1 VSHPIVKLL
10 YPLVIGVIL
19 YFLLNG
25 VVTDTQARLLA
36 VVVVLVIYWTNEAM
50 PLGVVAMIPIIIFP
64 SLDILST
71 NATTA
76 NYSKSIIFLFLGG
89 FMIAIAVQKIG
100 LHKII
105 ANKLLGYFP
114 QTPKGLILA
123 LSVTSALM
131 SSFLSNTTTTLLLI
145 PIALFLTEIHELKLR
160 FALAIAYGANIGG
173 IITPIGTA
181 PNLILLGFLESQGV
195 EPISFVNWII
205 LTLPLALV
213 MLYLIAQ
220 VLSYKAGHFE
230 LTHELETNITLTSE
244 QKRLTFIL
252 ISLVVLL
259 LVNSPIKPYYDG
271 LGINEKGILLFFGLI
286 LFIPKF
292 GMLTWEDSKKIPYE
306 IIFLFGAGFSI
317 AAAFTQTELAQVVA
331 GGLKSYADLTPILLL
346 GLVSLFV
353 VFSTEITSNTALT
366 SVAIPI
372 IYTLGV
378 EAGFDST
385 LILLVATISASYAF
399 MLPIATPPNAIAMSS
414 GVVKI
419 KEMMSYGFVINIIGV
434 IMVTLFGYFYWS
446 WILGV
451 N

>member
-1 VSHPIVKLL
+1 MQNKIINFIYPIVIG
-10 YPLVIGVIL
+10 LVV
-19 YFLLNG
+19 YFLLG
-25 VVTDTQARLLA
+25 DSFTDTQSRLLS
-36 VVVVLVIYWTNEAM
+36 VVVVLVIYWTNEAL
-50 PLGVVAMIPIIIFP
+50 PLGVVAMLPILLFP

-89 FMIAIAVQKIG
+89 FMIAIGVQKVG

-105 ANKLLGYFP
+105 ANRLLTFFP

-123 LSVTSALM
+123 LSITSALM

-145 PIALFLTEIHELKLR
+145 PIALFLTDIDELKLR

-181 PNLILLGFLESQGV
+181 PNLILLGFLEDKGI
-195 EPISFVNWII
+195 EPISFVNWIM
-205 LTLPLALV
+205 LTLPLAFV
-213 MLYLIAQ
+213 MLFLIAQ
-220 VLSYKAGHFE
+220 VLSYKATHHKITHIIDRDFS
-230 LTHELETNITLTSE
+230 LTKE
-244 QKRLTFIL
+244 QKRLTFVL
-252 ISLVVLL
+252 IALVVLL
-259 LVNSPIKPYYDG
+259 LINSPIKPFYNG
-271 LGINEKGILLFFGLI
+271 LGINEKGILLFFGLV
-286 LFIPKF
+286 LFMPGLNI
-292 GMLTWEDSKKIPYE
+292 LTWEDTKKIPYE

-317 AAAFTQTELAQVVA
+317 ATAFSDTKLAQVVA
-331 GGLKSYADLTPILLL
+331 SSLVSYADIMPILLL
-346 GLVSLFV
+346 GLVATVV

-378 EAGFDST
+378 EANFDST

-419 KEMMSYGFVINIIGV
+419 RQMMKYGFIINIIGIV
-434 IMVTLFGYFYWS
+434 MVTLFGYYYWS
-446 WILGV
+446 WMLG